1 MKPETKKQ
9 LDRIPE
15 LSDEELDALSEQLL
29 ESADLEDSSD
39 ENIKALEEV
48 VAARTKITDEQ
59 TKRAESKA
67 ERDKKLEE
75 IKSKLEPVAEEDDG
89 DDKEPKDEDA
99 PEETKV
105 TEEKTEEKTETKI
118 EEPVS
123 EEEPEKIAASAEK
136 PKPGS
141 IRKRVPKENQK
152 PSTPS
157 RGFTASVSV
166 AGKVKEGDPL
176 DNESIATAFS
186 EKINGG
192 FRGPVQVEQRMNIA
206 RADWS
211 DLYPEERILDGGM
224 KQGLLASM
232 QVQGMNQAPEAL
244 TAAGGL
250 CAPVTPYYQLADIS
264 QASRPVRDALV
275 QFNANRGGIRFVPPS
290 TILDFTGALTDHTV
304 ADDEAGTA
312 KACLDALCN
321 PDEEVNTRAI
331 VMCLTFGNM
340 RARTFPEQVAEHLSK
355 TQAAHARF
363 AERLTLD
370 AIHTAST
377 AVTASAEQLG
387 AFREFFAVL
396 DRAADQY
403 RNRHRMPVDGTLQV
417 IAPLW
422 LKSMFQADLV
432 RQLPGDNTYAV
443 ADAFISQAFS
453 ARNVSVT
460 WSHESR
466 TGGGQDYGTQTAA
479 ALLAWSD
486 SVTFYL
492 FHPGMFLFLDG
503 GTLDLGIVRD
513 STLNS
518 TNDYQI
524 FSETFEGVAAVGLES
539 LAVTLDICPSGKSSA
554 AEDVDPC
561 PIGS

>member
-1 MKPETKKQ
+1 MKAETRKQ
-9 LDRIPE
+9 LERIPE
-15 LSDEELDALSEQLL
+15 LSDEELNALSEQLL

-39 ENIKALEEV
+39 DNLKALEEV
-48 VAARTKITDEQ
+48 VAARTKITEEQ
-59 TKRAESKA
+59 NKRAESKA

-75 IKSKLEPVAEEDDG
+75 IKSKLEPVAEEEG

-118 EEPVS
+118 EEPVG
-123 EEEPEKIAASAEK
+123 EQEPEKIAASAK

-152 PSTPS
+152 PSS
-157 RGFTASVSV
+157 SGVGFTASVSV
-166 AGKVKEGDPL
+166 AGKVREGDPL
-176 DNESIATAFS
+176 NPEQIAEAFS

-192 FRGPVQVEQRMNIA
+192 FRGPTAVEQRMNVA
-206 RADWS
+206 RLDWG
-211 DLYPEERILDGGM
+211 DLYPEDRILDGGM
-224 KQGLLASM
+224 RQGLLASM
-232 QVQGMNQAPEAL
+232 QVEGMNQTPDAL
-244 TAAGGL
+244 TASGGL

-264 QASRPVRDALV
+264 QAGRPVRDALV
-275 QFNANRGGIRFVPPS
+275 QFNAARGGIRFVPPS

-304 ADDEAGTA
+304 ADDVEGAT

-321 PDEEVNTRAI
+321 ADEEVNTRAV

-340 RARTFPEQVAEHLSK
+340 RARTFPEQVAEHVAK

-363 AERLTLD
+363 AERLILD
-370 AIHTAST
+370 AIQTAST
-377 AVTASAEQLG
+377 AVSASSDAMLG

-403 RNRHRMPVDGTLQV
+403 RNRHRMPANATLQV

-432 RQLPGDNTYAV
+432 RQLPGDNTYAI
-443 ADAFISQAFS
+443 ADAFISQAFA

-460 WSHESR
+460 YSFESA
-466 TGGGQDYGTQTAA
+466 TGSGQDYAA
-479 ALLAWSD
+479 QGVGALLGWSD
-486 SVTFYL
+486 SVTWYL

-503 GTLDLGIVRD
+503 GTLDLGITRD
-513 STLNS
+513 STLNA

-539 LAVTLDICPSGKSSA
+539 LAVTQDICPSGKSSA
-554 AEDVDPC
+554 AEDIDPC
-561 PIGS
+561 TIGS